1 MPLALHGGV
10 HPFPLPP
17 ATLVSF
23 PRRIEAGESCDAP
36 VGPDPAPMP
45 ATAHETERALL
56 DAWREAHW
64 SLRLELRRIA
74 HQPGVPRV
82 EALYDAA
89 RRADNRLHDFHQARA
104 DVLLRQLRDPGV
116 AQPEPRTASDAS
128 STNGGRGEA
137 VPSLAE
143 RALVAR
149 FRAMSDEDRTALMRV
164 AVQLA
169 PRASS

>member
-1 MPLALHGGV
+1 MPLALHGVV

-23 PRRIEAGESCDAP
+23 PRRPEADDPSDVTA
-36 VGPDPAPMP
+36 PAPQMP
-45 ATAHETERALL
+45 VTARETERALL

-89 RRADNRLHDFHQARA
+89 RRADNRLHDFHQARVE
-104 DVLLRQLRDPGV
+104 VLLRQLRDL
-116 AQPEPRTASDAS
+116 AADQPEPRTASDARPAS
-128 STNGGRGEA
+128 GSRTEP

-149 FRAMSDEDRTALMRV
+149 FRAMSDEDRSALMRM

-169 PRASS
+169 SRTSSDG